1 MKDSINRCDF
11 KYNFLKKVII
21 RIDYNGI
28 LDLDMDYTVRNIKD
42 ELYDNGFKIFQEGFV
57 NQVDFEIKD
66 PELIE
71 TQMMIPVNELKK
83 AKSYNFSS
91 EDMSQSIQITKY
103 FTILNIDFGKYITFE
118 TYGKLFS
125 IIVKH
130 LKDSNKFLKILRIGL
145 RKINNCILLDIAK
158 LNEYFEERYFEN
170 IIQPFS
176 GESYELNLVN
186 SQRSDSF
193 HIKDK
198 DVNLIRF
205 LSQGIL
211 DIDGSE
217 KEAYQVVLDIDVYIR
232 DEQHIV
238 IATDNE
244 KVLYDKLIE
253 MNTLLFVMYRQILKE
268 QFIQKLQ
275 SETFNDNIILGVEK
289 ND

>member
-1 MKDSINRCDF
+1 MKDKIDRRDF

-42 ELYDNGFKIFQEGFV
+42 ELYDQGFKIFQEGFI

-71 TQMMIPVNELKK
+71 TQMMIPINELKK

-103 FTILNIDFGKYITFE
+103 FAILNIDFGKYITFE

-145 RKINNCILLDIAK
+145 RKINNCILLDISK

-170 IIQPFS
+170 IIQPFI
-176 GESYELNLVN
+176 GENYELNLVN

-193 HIKDK
+193 HITDN

-217 KEAYQVVLDIDVYIR
+217 KEAYQLVLDIDVYIR
-232 DEQHIV
+232 DEQHIAIV
-238 IATDNE
+238 TDNE

-253 MNTLLFVMYRQILKE
+253 MNTLLFFVYTQMLKE

-275 SETFNDNIILGVEK
+275 SETFSDNIVLGVEK

>member
-1 MKDSINRCDF
+1 MKDKINRRDF

-42 ELYDNGFKIFQEGFV
+42 ELYDNGFKIFQEGFI

-103 FTILNIDFGKYITFE
+103 FTILSIDFGKYITFE

-130 LKDSNKFLKILRIGL
+130 LKDSNKFLKILRVGL
-145 RKINNCILLDIAK
+145 RKINNCILLDISK

-170 IIQPFS
+170 ITQPFI
-176 GESYELNLVN
+176 GENYELNLVN

-217 KEAYQVVLDIDVYIR
+217 KEAYQLVLDIDVYIR

-253 MNTLLFVMYRQILKE
+253 MNTLLFFMYTQILKG

-275 SETFNDNIILGVEK
+275 SETFDDNIILGVEK